1 MEFII
6 YDGDGATLRDFP
18 PESLAPPVDILGASA
33 AARKG
38 ERPID
43 PLAALVR
50 NVLAVDRPRSNVRRL
65 WLSRGLKLPVIP
77 PEIHAAYQTAFA
89 ARINHYTQAG
99 KTEAEARALALDDL
113 GCEQFFAHLKE
124 QPAPS
129 VSATSALP
137 QPDRRSQV
145 ERARIRAA
153 NGAKVKRMRAQWATD
168 KIRAGK
174 GEAA

>member
-18 PESLAPPVDILGASA
+18 PESLTPPVDILGASA

-38 ERPID
+38 ERQID

-50 NVLAVDRPRSNVRRL
+50 NVLAIDRPRSNVRRL
-65 WLSRGLKLPVIP
+65 GSRGLKLPAIP
-77 PEIHAAYQTAFA
+77 PEIHAEYQAAFA
-89 ARINHYTQAG
+89 ARVSHYRQAG
-99 KTEAEARALALDDL
+99 KTEVEARALALDDL
-113 GCEQFFAHLKE
+113 GCEQFFAHLQE
-124 QPAPS
+124 QTHIALP
-129 VSATSALP
+129 VSATSVAP
-137 QPDRRSQV
+137 IDTRSEV

-153 NGAKVKRMRAQWATD
+153 NVAKLTRLRKQWA
-168 KIRAGK
+168 KEQARRK